1 MTNTKKVVYLIEET
15 FWDNVTVF
23 MNYTKEGLEKEIGRR
38 LKQVINT
45 EINLSDNWASFTI
58 QNSSTWES
66 IPIVWIRN
74 YNNDA
79 ASESVFLHE
88 ISHFI
93 FAALESRGIDAKWSD
108 IWYQE
113 VFCYKL
119 EFYYKQWRK
128 KINKIYGKKDKWDNR
143 NWSGTTRRNNSTSKL
158 KDKDAK
164 AHSSHKWK
172 GVKKDKGKIRHTGTK
187 KNNRGNKAKDRKTSS
202 GNGKTKGNT

>member
-1 MTNTKKVVYLIEET
+1 MTNKKRVVYLLEET

-23 MNYTKEGLEKEIGRR
+23 MNYTKDELEKEISRR
-38 LKQVINT
+38 LKHAINT
-45 EINLSDNWASFTI
+45 EINLSDAWASFTI
-58 QNSSTWES
+58 QNSNTWEN

-74 YNNDA
+74 YSNDA

-93 FAALESRGIDAKWSD
+93 FATMENRWIDMKWSE
-108 IWYQE
+108 ISYQE

-128 KINKIYGKKDKWDNR
+128 KINKIYGKEDKWDNR
-143 NWSGTTRRNNSTSKL
+143 NRSGATRRNNTTNKL

-164 AHSSHKWK
+164 AHSSHKRK
-172 GVKKDKGKIRHTGTK
+172 GVKKDKGKVRHTGTK
-187 KNNRGNKAKDRKTSS
+187 KNNRGNETKNRKTNS
-202 GNGKTKGNT
+202 GNGKAKGNT